1 LEEQSVPIELAEAR
15 ITCARVL
22 ALRSER
28 MEARR
33 LLEKVR
39 ASAQGTEARMLVTV
53 ADEMLADF
61 DKGTIPPALTRDL

>member
-1 LEEQSVPIELAEAR
+1 
-15 ITCARVL
+15 L